1 MKSALMPKTTLGK
14 WSVGLAVAGFLLF
27 VVFIIEVIFGFR
39 GGDTL
44 DLSDFSQILPGIPIM
59 LAGVSLISA
68 LVTGIIGIVKFKE
81 RNVLVF
87 LATAAGLFVLL
98 LVLGEFLYPH

>member
-1 MKSALMPKTTLGK
+1 MKSSLLPITTLGK
-14 WSVGLAVAGFLLF
+14 WSVGLGVAGFLLF
-27 VVFIIEVIFGFR
+27 VVFFIEVALGFR

-44 DLSDFSQILPGIPIM
+44 DLSDFSQIGLGIPIM

-68 LVTGIIGIVKFKE
+68 MVTGIIGIVKYKE

-87 LATAAGLFVLL
+87 LAAAAGLFVLF
-98 LVLGEFLYPH
+98 LVLGELLFQH